1 MASKRRRF
9 GKIRKLPS
17 GRYQASFIGPSG
29 IRQTAPQTF
38 RTKTDADR
46 WLSTVDADLSRGT
59 WLDEDLGR
67 EPFGAYATAWL
78 RDHPKM
84 GPRYRETCERN
95 LRLHLA
101 PLRDVPLRAITP
113 AVVREWYAVAL
124 RGTGGRTSIA
134 QSYRFLRAVLN
145 TALRDGAITKNP
157 CQIPGAGSDRAKER
171 PIATPAQ
178 VAALI
183 EVITPRYRAVVLL
196 AAWCGLRRGE
206 VLGLHPTD
214 VDLTAGTVTVRRS
227 RVELLEKPQAFDA
240 DPKTDAGKRSVTIPP
255 HVLPILAVHM
265 ETWAGSDRVF
275 IGRDGRPMRYAR
287 HSTALVARL
296 EYLASGSTTYATLAR
311 PWLPR
316 RAQPSKI
323 SCAVSG
329 MHPQQPLIA
338 TFTLSMAGMPRS
350 PPRFPTWPST
360 ATPPFSRSPSWSS
373 TDGARR
379 GHGGGLRHIPT
390 CGSNSP

>member
-17 GRYQASFIGPSG
+17 GRYQASFISPSG

-67 EPFGAYATAWL
+67 KPFGTYATAWL

-101 PLRDVPLRAITP
+101 PLHDVPLRAVTP
-113 AVVREWYAVAL
+113 SVVREWYAAAL

-183 EVITPRYRAVVLL
+183 EAITPRYRAAVLL

-206 VLGLHPTD
+206 VLGLHPAD

-227 RVELLEKPQAFDA
+227 RVELLEKPQAFDV

-275 IGRDGRPMRYAR
+275 IGRDGRPMRGDAVRQAFNRAR
-287 HSTALVARL
+287 RKAGIPGFRFHDLRHT
-296 EYLASGSTTYATLAR
+296 GQTLAAATGATIKDLMR
-311 PWLPR
+311 RLGHASPAASYRYLHAVDGRDAQIAAALSDLAEHGDASRLPK
-316 RAQPSKI
+316 SIVVK
-323 SCAVSG
+323 
-329 MHPQQPLIA
+329 H
-338 TFTLSMAGMPRS
+338 
-350 PPRFPTWPST
+350 
-360 ATPPFSRSPSWSS
+360 
-373 TDGARR
+373 
-379 GHGGGLRHIPT
+379 
-390 CGSNSP
+390 